1 MVNDFTKEE
10 LQIILKM
17 HDNLTVGTHIEG
29 MGHVT
34 MKISSMIDNYC
45 DHPEAYRM
53 MYGATILDY
62 CDKCKHIFK
71 FIEG

>member
-1 MVNDFTKEE
+1 MNDFTKEE
-10 LQIILKM
+10 LNLLLTTIKPLRSRAGLPSLFNKM
-17 HDNLTVGTHIEG
+17 RD
-29 MGHVT
+29 
-34 MKISSMIDNYC
+34 MIDNYC
-45 DHPEAYRM
+45 DHPEPYRM

>member
-10 LQIILKM
+10 LEVLISNHWECGANYPGLY
-17 HDNLTVGTHIEG
+17 D
-29 MGHVT
+29 
-34 MKISSMIDNYC
+34 KIQSMIDNYC
-45 DHPEAYRM
+45 DHPEPYRM